1 MGQMICGLMTG
12 RPVALDV
19 LVPAP
24 QQRGGGS
31 ILREERKVALK
42 PR

>member
-1 MGQMICGLMTG
+1 MGQMFRGLTTG

-24 QQRGGGS
+24 QQRGGGG

-42 PR
+42 LR